1 MELVIADW
9 MYVFQWFV
17 TFSFGGLLS
26 TVFIVEKGGLE
37 IVNMIPDQGPSTG
50 EKKMIIL
57 MNGITKKGND

>member
-1 MELVIADW
+1 M
-9 MYVFQWFV
+9 
-17 TFSFGGLLS
+17 S
-26 TVFIVEKGGLE
+26 TVYVVEKGGLE